1 MSKKQRSIKNSV
13 SLTGRGLHSGLDV
26 TLSFKK
32 AQENHGIKFKRT
44 DIESQPLIE
53 ADPELV
59 ADTSRGTT
67 LEKNGNRVTT
77 IEHCMA
83 ALAGL
88 EIDNVLIEID
98 SVETPILDGSSEPY
112 IQKLL
117 EAGIEEQEQEK
128 NYFEL
133 QENLIYKD
141 EENNIE
147 MIAMPND
154 HFEVSTMVDYDSSV
168 LRPQYAHL
176 KDISE
181 FKDKF
186 ASSKTFVF
194 LHELEPLIKHG
205 LIRGGDLDNA
215 IVFVDKIIQQEELD
229 RLATFFNKPRVEVK
243 EQGILNNID
252 LQYENEPARHK
263 LLDVVGDLYLVGRP
277 LKAKIISTRPGHY
290 SNVEFAKKIKK
301 HIAQKEKQSEIPT
314 YDPNKEPIFDII
326 DIRKIL
332 PHRSPFLL
340 VDKIIEMSEDHVV
353 GVKNVTMDEPFFAGH
368 FPKEPLLP
376 GVLQV
381 EAMAQAGGILVL
393 TSVPDPENYITY
405 FVKIDNARFRHKVV
419 PGDTLIF
426 KLELTAPMRRGMCQM
441 KGTAYVGNKVVMEAQ
456 LVAQIVKK

>member
-1 MSKKQRSIKNSV
+1 MSKKQRTIINPV

-26 TLSFKK
+26 TLTFRK
-32 AQENHGIKFKRT
+32 AEENHGIKFQRT
-44 DIESQPLIE
+44 DIESQPVIE
-53 ADPELV
+53 AEPELV
-59 ADTSRGTT
+59 VDTSRGTT
-67 LEKNGNRVTT
+67 VAKNGHKVTT

-98 SVETPILDGSSEPY
+98 SAEAPILDGSSGPY
-112 IQKLL
+112 VNKLL
-117 EAGIEEQEQEK
+117 EAGIEEQSQEK

-133 QENLIYKD
+133 QENLVFKD
-141 EENNIE
+141 EKNNIE

-154 HFEVSTMVDYDSSV
+154 HFEVSTMIDYDSSV
-168 LRPQYAHL
+168 LRPQFAHL
-176 KDISE
+176 KDISD
-181 FKDKF
+181 FKDNF

-205 LIRGGDLDNA
+205 LIRGGDLENA
-215 IVFVDKIIQQEELD
+215 IVFVDKIISQEELD
-229 RLATFFNKPRVEVK
+229 RLASFFNKPRVEVQA
-243 EQGILNNID
+243 QGILNNIE

-277 LKAKIISTRPGHY
+277 LKAKIISTRPGHF
-290 SNVEFAKKIKK
+290 SNVEFAKKIRK
-301 HIAQKEKQSEIPT
+301 HIAEKEKQQDIPT

-340 VDKIIEMSEDHVV
+340 VDKITEMSEHHVV
-353 GVKNVTMDEPFFAGH
+353 GVKNVTMDEPFFVGH

-376 GVLQV
+376 GVLQI

-393 TSVPDPENYITY
+393 SSVPDPENYITY

-426 KLELTAPMRRGMCQM
+426 RLELTAPIRRGMCQM
-441 KGTAYVGNKVVMEAQ
+441 KGMAYVGRKLVMEAQ